1 MLPPVLEIY
10 VIWHPDD
17 EEAEKLALEFI
28 EHFRGTSFS
37 GIIGGGIHV
46 ATRSIGWLNE
56 DDCPQP
62 CYMDDQT
69 GPNGLTP
76 AQYIALVPI
85 LGIGMASA
93 VQKDGSAWNRYITEL
108 VKAQMQDTK
117 RVSVLPYSLHSNA
130 TDKTRLG
137 ELLGTFQQIAATRL
151 LADGDTASGL
161 RCRDL
166 SQGLAQFLANDDDAH
181 LTVFLSH
188 TKRSNPSEGN
198 DVDELVRMI
207 RQFIAATRLSE
218 FFDAHDLQ
226 AGHDWAEELIK
237 NAENSALLAV
247 RTDLYASRAWCQREV
262 AVAKV
267 SGMPVVTL
275 DALGSGEER
284 GSFLMDHVP
293 RLPVRK
299 EANEWQQDD
308 VASALNLLTDECLK
322 REVWLAQQSLA
333 ASHNTVAVD
342 WWASHAPEPL
352 TLLAW
357 IERAD
362 AEQHE
367 LTRDRPVRVLHP
379 DPPLGPNEIE
389 VLKSLARISKL
400 DFEIDIM
407 TPRQLAMR
415 GG

>member
-17 EEAEKLALEFI
+17 HEGKDLALEFI
-28 EHFRGTSFS
+28 EHFRGASFS

-56 DDCPQP
+56 GDSPQP
-62 CYMDDQT
+62 CYMGDQT
-69 GPNGLTP
+69 GPNGLAP
-76 AQYIALVPI
+76 AEYVALIPI

-93 VQKDGSAWNRYITEL
+93 VQEVGSAWNRYISEL
-108 VKAQMQDTK
+108 VEAHKKDAK
-117 RVSVLPYSLHSNA
+117 RVSILPYSLQSSA

-137 ELLGTFQQIAATRL
+137 ELLGAFQQIAATENL
-151 LADGDTASGL
+151 SKGDTDSGL

-166 SQGLAQFLANDDDAH
+166 SQGLAQFLADDDDAR

-198 DVDELVRMI
+198 DVDDLVGLV
-207 RQFIAATRLSE
+207 RQFIASTRLNE

-237 NAENSALLAV
+237 NAGNSALLAV

-262 AVAKV
+262 TVAKT

-275 DALGSGEER
+275 DALGAGEER

-299 EANEWQQDD
+299 NACEWQMGD
-308 VASALNLLTDECLK
+308 VATALNLLTDECLK

-333 ASHNTVAVD
+333 AKQDIVPID

-352 TLLAW
+352 TVLAW
-357 IERAD
+357 IEAKIL
-362 AEQHE
+362 EQSDFPRE
-367 LTRDRPVRVLHP
+367 RPVRVLHP

-389 VLKSLARISKL
+389 VLQSLAKNSKL